1 MWPNKK
7 ISKLLFVCSETS
19 KSNGVKLENS
29 YRNSDT
35 SPYVECLSL
44 LKKGIQE
51 VNYRLCWIVNVLL
64 TKLRKQKIMISGEWI
79 GRIWRML
86 FKNVFC
92 FSLSLYMSRNIWLAA
107 MDWSPLLCYL
117 QLNQKNW
124 RKHSIKIIRSIESI
138 RLNIEIYTLAWKRLY
153 SIENR
158 MCFIKSRK
166 WLQIENKSYF

>member
-86 FKNVFC
+86 FKMFSV
-92 FSLSLYMSRNIWLAA
+92 SLSLYVPEYLISCNGLK
-107 MDWSPLLCYL
+107 PTTLLP
-117 QLNQKNW
+117 
-124 RKHSIKIIRSIESI
+124 
-138 RLNIEIYTLAWKRLY
+138 TT
-153 SIENR
+153 
-158 MCFIKSRK
+158 KSK
-166 WLQIENKSYF
+166 KLEKAFDQNY